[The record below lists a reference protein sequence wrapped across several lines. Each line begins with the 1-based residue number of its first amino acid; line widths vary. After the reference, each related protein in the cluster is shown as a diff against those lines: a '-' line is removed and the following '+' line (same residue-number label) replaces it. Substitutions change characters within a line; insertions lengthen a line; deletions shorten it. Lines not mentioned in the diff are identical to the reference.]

1 MSERNVHRPNY
12 DELNGGTEDYSKSDR
27 DDESRPT
34 KYRQVSTDKG
44 NNGTMSKAK
53 SSAEPPRRMKR
64 EAIVMSSSS
73 SDDGELKLRNDVNS
87 RGGRRDVGRDLRK
100 FIFARKLKIL
110 K

>member
-27 DDESRPT
+27 DESRPT

-87 RGGRRDVGRDLRK
+87 RGGEGTRDV
-100 FIFARKLKIL
+100 I
-110 K
+110 